1 MPALGV
7 RCLYSHKWN
16 LTPKLCSFG
25 TWHSFLEKSMLNGGT
40 LIQANQGQ
48 IKAFKKAM
56 YDYETPTNRF
66 FGSKLVEFNMPYV
79 SRAILW
85 IGPEKSTVGRDS
97 SPQRAVEMS
106 KKMRHPAITFSAL
119 RAVCKSFDAMG
130 GLIMM
135 AWHALILFIPKN
147 FTRLASKREK
157 PEKIRKFFFGNFG
170 NIFSFLKSL
179 WHEDSKKPSHL
190 PISRRLIIAK

>member
-1 MPALGV
+1 MKFLTKQKQSRADNKSGGAQKVMSFYNFLQMPALGV

-85 IGPEKSTVGRDS
+85 IGPEKSTVPPNFRPVS
-97 SPQRAVEMS
+97 MYAW
-106 KKMRHPAITFSAL
+106 KIHYLIHP
-119 RAVCKSFDAMG
+119 SFDTNWVWNH
-130 GLIMM
+130 LL
-135 AWHALILFIPKN
+135 WLLHLEVQFSNQPK
-147 FTRLASKREK
+147 F
-157 PEKIRKFFFGNFG
+157 
-170 NIFSFLKSL
+170 
-179 WHEDSKKPSHL
+179 W
-190 PISRRLIIAK
+190 

>member
-1 MPALGV
+1 MKFLTKQKQNRADNKSGGAQKVMSFFNFLQMPALGV

-85 IGPEKSTVGRDS
+85 IGPEKSTVREQS
-97 SPQRAVEMS
+97 SWSEFFSDFTTLPPSCLLCLLSMN
-106 KKMRHPAITFSAL
+106 MRI
-119 RAVCKSFDAMG
+119 
-130 GLIMM
+130 
-135 AWHALILFIPKN
+135 
-147 FTRLASKREK
+147 
-157 PEKIRKFFFGNFG
+157 
-170 NIFSFLKSL
+170 
-179 WHEDSKKPSHL
+179 
-190 PISRRLIIAK
+190 